1 MIVNPPHANNDNKGL
16 QLENFMPQDF
26 FYQIAAGLASVLVIV
41 LGWMGKNMHAKTI
54 SLGKEI
60 QRGINSLNVKLD
72 KFHYE
77 IIDLRERVAILE
89 TKDAMGMNG
98 TNKS

>member
-1 MIVNPPHANNDNKGL
+1 MANPPPANNYNKGL

-26 FYQIAAGLASVLVIV
+26 FYQIAAGLAGVLVII
-41 LGWMGKNMHAKTI
+41 LGWMGKNMHDKTI
-54 SLGKEI
+54 YLGKEI
-60 QRGINSLNVKLD
+60 QKGINSLNVKLD

-77 IIDLRERVAILE
+77 IIDLRERVAVLE
-89 TKDAMGMNG
+89 TRDEMGMNG